1 MAVLITLS
9 LMWSG
14 ELREEAD
21 DQHSSSSEALRG
33 LSVSAN
39 QRLVLPSTDQSEAA
53 ITEIVSNERP
63 ALTSRESEGD
73 LIGLE
78 CNVDMWAG

>member
-14 ELREEAD
+14 EESLRD
-21 DQHSSSSEALRG
+21 DQHSSPIEALRG
-33 LSVSAN
+33 LSAAAN
-39 QRLVLPSTDQSEAA
+39 QRPVMPSADQSEAA

-63 ALTSRESEGD
+63 ALTSREYEGD

>member
-14 ELREEAD
+14 EESLRD

-33 LSVSAN
+33 LSAPAN
-39 QRLVLPSTDQSEAA
+39 QRPVLPSSDQSEAA

-63 ALTSRESEGD
+63 ALTSLESEAD